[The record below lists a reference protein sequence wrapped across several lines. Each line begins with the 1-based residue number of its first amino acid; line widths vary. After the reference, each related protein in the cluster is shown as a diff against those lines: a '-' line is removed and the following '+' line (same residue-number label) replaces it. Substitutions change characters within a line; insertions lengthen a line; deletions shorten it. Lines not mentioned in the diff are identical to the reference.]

1 MNDAFF
7 EYAGSEL
14 AVIEITA
21 GLRQLDEEKGFSAS
35 FVDNYGYPV
44 WNESKIIPI
53 DSEEALVVLPV
64 KSRHE
69 NKIPALWIFLAH
81 DNVVSNVVLTKEMA
95 GNSGMDWEWGFDY
108 FTQKMYPETSSSKY
122 HFHELDEVEA
132 ERQGQ
137 VHSGKHQ
144 RNVLAVLVR
153 SAMESW
159 RNIKEL

>member
-1 MNDAFF
+1 MGRTLRTEMNDAFF

-81 DNVVSNVVLTKEMA
+81 DNVVSNVVLTKEMGWT
-95 GNSGMDWEWGFDY
+95 GNGGLIISLRRCIL
-108 FTQKMYPETSSSKY
+108 K
-122 HFHELDEVEA
+122 
-132 ERQGQ
+132 Q
-137 VHSGKHQ
+137 V
-144 RNVLAVLVR
+144 V
-153 SAMESW
+153 
-159 RNIKEL
+159 RNIISTSLMRTLWFPYRKMRCRPVPVFW

>member
-1 MNDAFF
+1 MGRTLRTEMNDAFF

-95 GNSGMDWEWGFDY
+95 GGIFGC
-108 FTQKMYPETSSSKY
+108 PGRPAG
-122 HFHELDEVEA
+122 L
-132 ERQGQ
+132 
-137 VHSGKHQ
+137 
-144 RNVLAVLVR
+144 
-153 SAMESW
+153 
-159 RNIKEL
+159 

>member
-1 MNDAFF
+1 MGRTLRTEMNDAFF

-21 GLRQLDEEKGFSAS
+21 GLRQLDEEKGFSTS

-53 DSEEALVVLPV
+53 DSKEALVVLPV

-108 FTQKMYPETSSSKY
+108 FTQKMYPETSSSK
-122 HFHELDEVEA
+122 LL
-132 ERQGQ
+132 ERILQY
-137 VHSGKHQ
+137 
-144 RNVLAVLVR
+144 A
-153 SAMESW
+153 
-159 RNIKEL
+159 

>member
-1 MNDAFF
+1 MTDRKFYLYSLFLLSVLLGCGEDDEVGRTLRTEMNDAFF

-95 GNSGMDWEWGFDY
+95 GNSGMDWEWEFDY
-108 FTQKMYPETSSSKY
+108 FTQKMYPETSSSK
-122 HFHELDEVEA
+122 LL
-132 ERQGQ
+132 ERILQY
-137 VHSGKHQ
+137 
-144 RNVLAVLVR
+144 A
-153 SAMESW
+153 
-159 RNIKEL
+159 